1 VNAVYDAD
9 ADRYQAVRDPS
20 STARMPDFFELD
32 LRADKRWTYQSWMLS
47 LYLEVQNATN
57 RKNAEA
63 PAYNYDYTQRGW
75 STGLPLYPSFGIR
88 AEY

>member
-1 VNAVYDAD
+1 
-9 ADRYQAVRDPS
+9 
-20 STARMPDFFELD
+20 
-32 LRADKRWTYQSWMLS
+32 MLS